1 MLKKINIFLNNAT
14 YKSKLKV
21 LIYESEL
28 RKYIS
33 SGDLHFFNT
42 PVTLTFKE
50 RERHMANLQK
60 MLSEDNHVEIRLI
73 DGQFIEDIPTDNPSF
88 YLSKNL
94 KFIKVHP
101 VSGKNDY
108 SILRERRIKKLSDS
122 LFEQLWNYA
131 GDLILID
138 KDDILDSLLTNT
150 FFSFFYLCHF
160 IYLLSGYFLLSIS
173 FF

>member
-1 MLKKINIFLNNAT
+1 
-14 YKSKLKV
+14 
-21 LIYESEL
+21 
-28 RKYIS
+28 
-33 SGDLHFFNT
+33 
-42 PVTLTFKE
+42 
-50 RERHMANLQK
+50 MANLQK
-60 MLSEDNHVEIRLI
+60 MLAEDNHVEIRLI

-138 KDDILDSLLTNT
+138 KDDILDRISK
-150 FFSFFYLCHF
+150 
-160 IYLLSGYFLLSIS
+160 SIS
-173 FF
+173 YTKIISKSLGEDIH

>member
-1 MLKKINIFLNNAT
+1 
-14 YKSKLKV
+14 
-21 LIYESEL
+21 
-28 RKYIS
+28 
-33 SGDLHFFNT
+33 
-42 PVTLTFKE
+42 
-50 RERHMANLQK
+50 

-138 KDDILDSLLTNT
+138 KDDILDRISK
-150 FFSFFYLCHF
+150 
-160 IYLLSGYFLLSIS
+160 SIS
-173 FF
+173 YTKIISKSLGEDIH

>member
-1 MLKKINIFLNNAT
+1 MPEDLFMEIAQRVFGNNPKLLHELKKINIFLNNAT

-60 MLSEDNHVEIRLI
+60 ML
-73 DGQFIEDIPTDNPSF
+73 T
-88 YLSKNL
+88 
-94 KFIKVHP
+94 
-101 VSGKNDY
+101 
-108 SILRERRIKKLSDS
+108 ER
-122 LFEQLWNYA
+122 
-131 GDLILID
+131 
-138 KDDILDSLLTNT
+138 
-150 FFSFFYLCHF
+150 
-160 IYLLSGYFLLSIS
+160 
-173 FF
+173 

>member
-1 MLKKINIFLNNAT
+1 MTKKSNINIFLNNAT

-108 SILRERRIKKLSDS
+108 SILR
-122 LFEQLWNYA
+122 
-131 GDLILID
+131 
-138 KDDILDSLLTNT
+138 
-150 FFSFFYLCHF
+150 
-160 IYLLSGYFLLSIS
+160 
-173 FF
+173 

>member
-1 MLKKINIFLNNAT
+1 
-14 YKSKLKV
+14 
-21 LIYESEL
+21 
-28 RKYIS
+28 
-33 SGDLHFFNT
+33 
-42 PVTLTFKE
+42 
-50 RERHMANLQK
+50 MANLQK

-138 KDDILDSLLTNT
+138 KDDILDRISK
-150 FFSFFYLCHF
+150 
-160 IYLLSGYFLLSIS
+160 SIS
-173 FF
+173 YTKIISKSLGEDIH

>member
-1 MLKKINIFLNNAT
+1 
-14 YKSKLKV
+14 
-21 LIYESEL
+21 
-28 RKYIS
+28 
-33 SGDLHFFNT
+33 
-42 PVTLTFKE
+42 
-50 RERHMANLQK
+50 MANLQK
-60 MLSEDNHVEIRLI
+60 ILSEDNHVEIRLI

-138 KDDILDSLLTNT
+138 KDDILDRISK
-150 FFSFFYLCHF
+150 
-160 IYLLSGYFLLSIS
+160 SIS
-173 FF
+173 YTKIISKSLGEDIH